1 MELRTVFE
9 IEPSPLKIKY
19 SDPVMLTGS
28 CFASGIGR
36 KFEAGRFPVLINP
49 AGTVFNPVSVINTL
63 ESITEGREYSPGD
76 LYFHDGLWL
85 SFDHYTDFSAPER
98 DHVLEKINKTIKE
111 AGEFMS
117 KAGFLFITFGTARVY
132 RFKESGK
139 IVSNCHKI
147 PSGMFTREL
156 LTVDKITSLWY
167 KFLDK
172 LTSNYPNLKVIFTI
186 SPVRHMKDG
195 AHGNQVSKSVL
206 FLSVEEL
213 LKHPSSP
220 GYFPAYEII
229 MDDLR
234 DYRFYES
241 DMLHPS
247 QQAVDYIWEEF
258 MKCYFSSETVELY
271 REILKITR
279 AASHKIRGNN
289 PENVKRFSEAFLDK
303 INSFNKRYPGIDLE
317 NEKAYFISLTGS

>member
-1 MELRTVFE
+1 MEFRTVFE

-28 CFASGIGR
+28 CFASGIGS

-49 AGTVFNPVSVINTL
+49 AGTIYNPVSVINTL
-63 ESITEGREYSPGD
+63 ESIADGRKYGPGD

-85 SFDHYTDFSAPER
+85 SFDHYTDFSSPER
-98 DHVLEKINKTIKE
+98 DLVLERINKSASA

-117 KAGFLFITFGTARVY
+117 KASFLFITFGTARVY

-147 PSGMFTREL
+147 PSDRFTREL
-156 LTVDKITSLWY
+156 LAADKIISLWY

-172 LTSNYPNLKVIFTI
+172 LKLHYPSLNVIFTI

-195 AHGNQVSKSVL
+195 AHGNQVSKSIL
-206 FLSVEEL
+206 FLAVEEL
-213 LKHPSSP
+213 LNHPSSP

-234 DYRFYES
+234 DYRFYEA

-247 QQAVDYIWEEF
+247 KQAVDYIWKEL

-271 REILKITR
+271 SEILKITR
-279 AASHKIRGNN
+279 AASHKIRGRD
-289 PENVKRFSEAFLDK
+289 PDKVKRFSEAFLEK
-303 INSFNKRYPGIDLE
+303 ISILNKRYPGIDLG
-317 NEKAYFISLTGS
+317 NEKAYFISLIDS